1 MPIAPTATLSRPLR
15 SGKGRAAWKVRPRPS
30 RARRAG
36 ERPVTS
42 TPSSETVPESGA
54 WKPLRTLTSVVL
66 PAPLGPISP
75 SASPGSSARSTSFS
89 TRSPAKAREMPSARR
104 APLGRSIDR
113 PASPATASP
122 APAVAPERSGP
133 AAAARTA
140 RRPPGR
146 RSTRSA
152 SRSSS
157 PAGSGRGRSRR
168 GRALRRSRSRRRG
181 WRRSRPRAAA
191 RSPSA
196 IAIAPIT
203 APKTLRAPPTTS
215 IVIVVTVAPK

>member
-1 MPIAPTATLSRPLR
+1 MGEARRRASGDIDAVERDGPRVGRLKAAEHVDERRLAGAVGADQPERLAGLERQVDVLEDLQPGEGERDALGPQGALRRPIVGRLGAGGRR
-15 SGKGRAAWKVRPRPS
+15 RAAAAA
-30 RARRAG
+30 RAR
-36 ERPVTS
+36 
-42 TPSSETVPESGA
+42 SS
-54 WKPLRTLTSVVL
+54 
-66 PAPLGPISP
+66 
-75 SASPGSSARSTSFS
+75 
-89 TRSPAKAREMPSARR
+89 
-104 APLGRSIDR
+104 
-113 PASPATASP
+113 
-122 APAVAPERSGP
+122 P
-133 AAAARTA
+133 AAAARAA
-140 RRPPGR
+140 RRPPCR
-146 RSTRSA
+146 RLARSA

-181 WRRSRPRAAA
+181 WRRSRRRAAA